1 MPDPFLTDRVNRL
14 AQSLV
19 EELQNILA
27 DQDPEAEAHYV
38 RYLAIRPILTGEPRD
53 NALKALISVMAE
65 ILALSSDSLDDA
77 YKVAMSCGKPLRETL
92 VHAWNIKVQREKKNI
107 EPLQ

>member
-27 DQDPEAEAHYV
+27 NQDPEAEAPYV
-38 RYLAIRPILTGEPRD
+38 RYLAIRPILTGEPTD
-53 NALKALISVMAE
+53 NALTALILVMAE
-65 ILALSSDSLDDA
+65 ILALNSDSLDDA
-77 YKVAMSCGKPLRETL
+77 YKVAMNCGKQLRESL
-92 VHAWNIKVQREKKNI
+92 VHAWNIKVQREEKKH
-107 EPLQ
+107 